1 MRGWLR
7 KVYDHWFA
15 PAPLED
21 LALVR
26 IVLVAMQLSLLLIP
40 FFSVQVGAC
49 PGCDPEYQAWLTVID
64 DREFAPLPALKVLL
78 WPFGWGVRPE
88 PMLLQAVWLATV
100 TAGVLA
106 LVGLYTRPSLLVL
119 AAGSTLLVSHAY
131 SYHEGHHPEALLT
144 IMLWTLALAP
154 SGARRS
160 LDHLRYRVRHAIASG
175 RFEPEPPGPTLSPHA
190 RWPLRLGQWLL
201 VVIYLSAGTSK
212 LLNGGLEWFNGYTL
226 AYYIGDDALERGS
239 ALGVW
244 LAQHVLL
251 VQLISIGAIAVELGF
266 GGVLL
271 WPRLVW
277 LFVLAGIGLHVGIYV
292 LQRAPFPQ
300 LIALYVVFV
309 GELRQAWQ
317 RSPLA
322 RRVAARVAGAG
333 GAAKRARWTLV
344 YDGLCP
350 LCRRTMAVL
359 DWMDLRHRL
368 AFVDLER
375 EWPAAARLAPS
386 LSPDQARHAMHLV
399 GPDGTVYRGY
409 AAFARLARLLPALW
423 LVLPLTLLPFAD
435 RAGAAAYSLVARQRG
450 RELCRV
456 ESCAI

>member
-1 MRGWLR
+1 MSRWLKR
-7 KVYDHWFA
+7 VHDHWFA

-26 IVLVAMQLSLLLIP
+26 ITLVGMQLALLLIP
-40 FFSVQVGAC
+40 FLAVEVGAC
-49 PGCDPEYQAWLTVID
+49 PGCNPDYQAWLTGID
-64 DREFAPLPALKVLL
+64 DREFAPLPALKLLL

-88 PMLLQAVWLATV
+88 PMLLQAVWLGTAA
-100 TAGVLA
+100 AGVFA
-106 LVGLYTRPSLLVL
+106 LVGLYTRAALLVL

-144 IMLWTLALAP
+144 IMLWILALVP

-160 LDHLRYRVRHAIASG
+160 LDHLRSRVRQTLASL
-175 RFEPEPPGPTLSPHA
+175 RFESEPPGPTLSPHA
-190 RWPLRLGQWLL
+190 RWPLRLAQWLL
-201 VVIYLSAGTSK
+201 ILIYLSAGTSK
-212 LLNGGLEWFNGYTL
+212 LLNGGLQWFNGYTL

-244 LAQHVLL
+244 LAQHVVL
-251 VQLISIGAIAVELGF
+251 VQLMSVGAIAIELGF

-277 LFVLAGIGLHVGIYV
+277 LFVLGGIGLHVGIYV

-309 GELRQAWQ
+309 GELRESWQ
-317 RSPLA
+317 RRPFARMAPALA
-322 RRVAARVAGAG
+322 G
-333 GAAKRARWTLV
+333 ARWTLV

-350 LCRRTMAVL
+350 LCLRTMAVL
-359 DWMDLRHRL
+359 DWMDWRRRL

-375 EWPAAARLAPS
+375 EWPAAASIAPE

-399 GPDGTVYRGY
+399 GPDGTVCRGY
-409 AAFARLARLLPALW
+409 DAFSRLAR
-423 LVLPLTLLPFAD
+423 VLPPLWPLVPVTLLPFAD
-435 RAGAAAYSLVARQRG
+435 RAGTALYRLIARRRSRQI
-450 RELCRV
+450 CRV
-456 ESCAI
+456 ESCPI

>member
-1 MRGWLR
+1 MTAWLKR
-7 KVYDHWFA
+7 IHDHWFA

-26 IVLVAMQLSLLLIP
+26 ITLVGMQLALLLIP
-40 FFSVQVGAC
+40 FLAVKVGAC
-49 PGCDPEYQAWLTVID
+49 PGCNPDYQAWLTAID
-64 DREFAPLPALKVLL
+64 DREFAPLPALKLLL

-88 PMLLQAVWLATV
+88 PMLLQAVWLGTAA
-100 TAGVLA
+100 AGVLA
-106 LVGLYTRPSLLVL
+106 LVGCYTRPALLVF

-131 SYHEGHHPEALLT
+131 SYNEGHHPEALLT
-144 IMLWTLALAP
+144 IMLWILVLVP

-160 LDHLRYRVRHAIASG
+160 LDHLRFRVRHTLASR

-190 RWPLRLGQWLL
+190 RWPLRLAQWLL
-201 VVIYLSAGTSK
+201 ILIYLSAGTSK
-212 LLNGGLEWFNGYTL
+212 LLNGGLQWFNGYTL

-239 ALGVW
+239 VLGVW
-244 LAQHVLL
+244 LAQHVGL
-251 VQLISIGAIAVELGF
+251 VQLMSVGAIAIELGF

-300 LIALYVVFV
+300 LIALYIVFV
-309 GELRQAWQ
+309 GELRESW
-317 RSPLA
+317 RCSPLA
-322 RRVAARVAGAG
+322 RPARTPAQP
-333 GAAKRARWTLV
+333 RWTLV

-350 LCRRTMAVL
+350 LCLRTMATL
-359 DWMDLRHRL
+359 DWMDVRRQL

-375 EWPAAARLAPS
+375 EWPQAASIAPE

-399 GPDGTVYRGY
+399 GPDGAVYRGY
-409 AAFARLARLLPALW
+409 RAFARLARVLPALW
-423 LVLPLTLLPFAD
+423 PLFPLTLLPFAD
-435 RAGAAAYSLVARQRG
+435 RVGDALYRLIARLRS
-450 RELCRV
+450 RRVCRA
-456 ESCAI
+456 ESCPI